1 MEIEVGKI
9 TPKEFQYAVVVN
21 MHTMLSYSE
30 DDSTKYYV
38 NLLSEKE
45 IMVDVREQFVRTEE
59 DGYKVECECRLTYS
73 INYDDGLIKIDFL
86 EWWVSDSSFKNR
98 IDKESEAQMHILSIG
113 VEKTLKAVK
122 RRKLV
127 NDYARVFNPV
137 TCINMSTGDIE
148 SIRLTPNY
156 TISKEVKIRDRWR
169 WVGYDVFTN
178 SYTMVQDKEG
188 ARLLCSDNDS
198 CLYMFSNS
206 LITRSVPGSDDD
218 DDAEVWIPLATMLE
232 GVPIELNKPLFVKN
246 INKPESKNFW
256 MYISTGGI
264 VYDGRVLVS
273 TMRYEDEEDS
283 AKRFLVF
290 KSAENTVK
298 LLLAPSDTIE
308 MHVEDGTTAEILN
321 LAVEKT
327 GDFHIIPPENDGW
340 PSELSSSVHKYRLY
354 DGYYD
359 GTAFWP
365 LATKYS
371 EDILDSQE
379 KHDEWVKAHPVKAVL
394 SRLWDFITSHI
405 IASIVILAIVLSLI
419 FS

>member
-21 MHTMLSYSE
+21 MHTMLSYSK

-38 NLLSEKE
+38 NLLNEKE
-45 IMVDVREQFVRTEE
+45 IMVDVRDQFVRTEE
-59 DGYKVECECRLTYS
+59 DGYKEKCEYRLTYS
-73 INYDDGLIKIDFL
+73 IRYADGLITIDFL
-86 EWWVSDSSFKNR
+86 EWWVSDISFKNR
-98 IDKESEAQMHILSIG
+98 IDKVSEAQMHILSIG

-156 TISKEVKIRDRWR
+156 TISKEVKIRDKWR

-188 ARLLCSDNDS
+188 ARLLCGDNDS

-232 GVPIELNKPLFVKN
+232 GVPFVLNKPLFVKI
-246 INKPESKNFW
+246 INKPDSKNFW
-256 MYISTGGI
+256 MYITTGGI
-264 VYDGRVLVS
+264 VYDGRVLVA
-273 TMRYEDEEDS
+273 TMRFEDDEDS

-290 KSAENTVK
+290 KSAENTVR

-327 GDFHIIPPENDGW
+327 GDLNSIPENDGL
-340 PSELSSSVHKYRLY
+340 LSDLNSNVDKYRLY

-379 KHDEWVKAHPVKAVL
+379 KHDEWVKAHPVKAAL

-405 IASIVILAIVLSLI
+405 IASIVILIIVLSLI
-419 FS
+419 LS